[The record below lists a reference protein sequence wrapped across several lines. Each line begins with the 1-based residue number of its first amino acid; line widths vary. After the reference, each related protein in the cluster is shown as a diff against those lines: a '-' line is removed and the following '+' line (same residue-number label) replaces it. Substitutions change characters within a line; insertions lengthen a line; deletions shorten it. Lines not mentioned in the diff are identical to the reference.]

1 MKRAVSLFLRAALA
15 FTKNYIMLTIQ
26 NISFSYKEKT
36 IINKVSFELK
46 KGQHL
51 SIMGESGCGKS
62 TLLQIIY
69 GLHDLEQGE
78 IHWNETKITGPKYN
92 LVPGM
97 SFIKYLAQDFDL
109 MPFISVEENVGKYL
123 SNINK
128 NKKNERIH
136 ELLDVVEML
145 EFKKTKV
152 KYLSGGQMQRVALA
166 KVLAKE
172 PELLLLDEPFS
183 HIDNFRKNSLRRK
196 VFEHVKQKEITC
208 ITASHDKD
216 DVLGFADLLFVMK
229 NGERLELDKP
239 ENLYNLSKNHYTKSL
254 FDDCNIIEG
263 QFINQEESETYL
275 LYPHELEICE
285 ISKLKVKVINSY
297 FNGDKYKILS
307 ENIATKKSIMFE
319 SGFYFKK
326 NEKIYIQLKPKTQNI
341 RKLQ

>member
-1 MKRAVSLFLRAALA
+1 
-15 FTKNYIMLTIQ
+15 MLTLQ
-26 NISFSYKEKT
+26 NISFSYQDDK
-36 IINKVSFELK
+36 IINNVSLTLK

-69 GLHDLEQGE
+69 GLHDLEHGE
-78 IHWNETKITGPKYN
+78 IHWNKTKITGPKYN

-123 SNINK
+123 SNINMHE
-128 NKKNERIH
+128 KNERIH
-136 ELLDVVEML
+136 ELLEVVEML
-145 EFKKTKV
+145 DFKKTKA

-172 PELLLLDEPFS
+172 PKLLLLDEPFS

-196 VFEHVKQKEITC
+196 VFEYVKQKEITC
-208 ITASHDKD
+208 ITASHDKE
-216 DVLGFADLLFVMK
+216 DVLGFTDLLFVMK
-229 NGERLELDKP
+229 NGEKLELDKP

-263 QFINQEESETYL
+263 QFINQEENETYL
-275 LYPHELEICE
+275 FYPHELEICE
-285 ISKLKVKVINSY
+285 VSKLKIKVINSY

-307 ENIATKKSIMFE
+307 ENLMTNKSVIFE
-319 SGFYFKK
+319 SRLNLKK
-326 NEKIYIQLKPKTQNI
+326 DELFFIQIKPKTQNRRI
-341 RKLQ
+341 